1 MEKYIENLIKG
12 HFEYETEKIDVS
24 ERKIEAD
31 VSPGSDMDG
40 SFVISC
46 RDSRSIR
53 LSVMVSDP
61 RIRISVEEYEGPLN
75 EGLEV
80 LYSVSTKGL
89 DSGYVFKGDIYVIS
103 DAGEAQISV
112 VIEVNRKYIESSAG
126 PVKNLFHFT

>member
-12 HFEYETEKIDVS
+12 HFEYDIEKIEVS

-31 VSPGSDMDG
+31 VSPGCDRDG

-46 RDSRSIR
+46 SDSRSIR
-53 LSVMVSDP
+53 LSVMTSDP
-61 RIRISVEEYEGPLN
+61 RIRVSVNEYEGPLN

-89 DSGYVFKGDIYVIS
+89 DSGFVFKRLLGFKENGTVAAAFCKHGKAHVSAD
-103 DAGEAQISV
+103 GE
-112 VIEVNRKYIESSAG
+112 
-126 PVKNLFHFT
+126 L